1 MMGRPFL
8 NIKAGELSPQDLYDR
23 PQNQLSGYAVARD
36 DRQQTETL
44 RHVEGPNRGGIV
56 ERLWHEIG
64 SIFTKRY

>member
-1 MMGRPFL
+1 MSQPFL

-44 RHVEGPNRGGIV
+44 RHVEGPNRAGIV
-56 ERLWHEIG
+56 ERL
-64 SIFTKRY
+64 